1 MAWKVSYR
9 SSFLKNY
16 KKLPL
21 QIQNQILDIADKI
34 QAGEDGNLLNYNWAD
49 FYSWHFNRKPE
60 YRLLYAR
67 YKCLIKNS
75 KTIKCKFDDIE
86 HTEKE
91 LKICDGLIEF
101 VLIDTRENFNKLYK
115 MSKKDVNKYRKI

>member
-34 QAGEDGNLLNYNWAD
+34 PPRWCELVARSSYNLLQWRVRAKSSHQRWKVV
-49 FYSWHFNRKPE
+49 FF
-60 YRLLYAR
+60 
-67 YKCLIKNS
+67 
-75 KTIKCKFDDIE
+75 FD
-86 HTEKE
+86 T
-91 LKICDGLIEF
+91 
-101 VLIDTRENFNKLYK
+101 NF
-115 MSKKDVNKYRKI
+115 